1 MEPYGKNPMVKRPSI
16 LVLLVMVSEFM
27 IVSPLGAQDT
37 SRIKSVGDSVVIRLV
52 DTDLRAAIS
61 AMSHYLPKTVLATN
75 IPAVRITLEPPGPV
89 SREGVALLLEGLVE
103 ANGLEFIEDS
113 AYYRIEPAP
122 PEVPASAEPS
132 EPAGPVQLFV
142 IRLKHGRA
150 AEVAA
155 TINLLFGG
163 SGAFA
168 GSGGLSGG
176 TLADELRR
184 NQVTP
189 QNLPA
194 PAAAGPGAEA
204 GAVSSLSGS
213 VTIVPDELTNSLL
226 IRASEED
233 FGVIEEAVE
242 YLDIRPL
249 QVLIEILI
257 VEARKD
263 RNFSLGADLFL
274 PEQSLDGGTIEGRL
288 TGGGLGDLVI
298 RLMSLGKADIDAT
311 LRMAQSRGDVHI
323 ISRPVILASNNTE
336 AQLLV
341 GSQRPFIQVSRS
353 LPTDAP
359 SRDQVVQYK
368 DVGTKLT
375 VLPTI
380 NQDGYVSLVLRQEI
394 NAATSETQFD
404 APVISTR
411 EASTQ
416 LLVRDG
422 QTIVI
427 GGLQDEQRD
436 RNQSGIPLLSQ
447 IPIIGGLFGSASRR
461 SSETELY
468 LFLTA
473 RILRTDEDADRVTT
487 PHLPSIEDDDD
498 GKS

>member
-1 MEPYGKNPMVKRPSI
+1 MEPYGKNPMVKRLSA
-16 LVLLVMVSEFM
+16 LFLCALVSES
-27 IVSPLGAQDT
+27 IVASPLGAQDT

-75 IPAVRITLEPPGPV
+75 IPALRITLEPPAAV

-103 ANGLEFIEDS
+103 ANGLKFIEDS

-122 PEVPASAEPS
+122 PEVPAAAEPS
-132 EPAGPVQLFV
+132 KPAAPVQLFV

-184 NQVTP
+184 NQVVP
-189 QNLPA
+189 QDLREAPA
-194 PAAAGPGAEA
+194 PVPGVAAGP
-204 GAVSSLSGS
+204 VSALSGA

-274 PEQSLDGGTIEGRL
+274 PEQSLDGGTVEGRL

-298 RLMSLGKADIDAT
+298 RLMS
-311 LRMAQSRGDVHI
+311 
-323 ISRPVILASNNTE
+323 
-336 AQLLV
+336 
-341 GSQRPFIQVSRS
+341 
-353 LPTDAP
+353 
-359 SRDQVVQYK
+359 
-368 DVGTKLT
+368 
-375 VLPTI
+375 
-380 NQDGYVSLVLRQEI
+380 
-394 NAATSETQFD
+394 
-404 APVISTR
+404 
-411 EASTQ
+411 
-416 LLVRDG
+416 
-422 QTIVI
+422 
-427 GGLQDEQRD
+427 
-436 RNQSGIPLLSQ
+436 
-447 IPIIGGLFGSASRR
+447 
-461 SSETELY
+461 
-468 LFLTA
+468 
-473 RILRTDEDADRVTT
+473 
-487 PHLPSIEDDDD
+487 
-498 GKS
+498 